1 MARNEAGLV
10 RSSMMDTIAKA
21 KAAPKVLDHI
31 RVHPRMGGGVMVEH
45 HHTSPEHAPKVH
57 NFAAHDG
64 EKFADHMMKHTGM
77 SWGGDEG
84 TGAGNDV
91 DKVGTES

>member
-31 RVHPRMGGGVMVEH
+31 RVHPRMGGGVRVEH
-45 HHTSPEHAPKVH
+45 HHTSMEHEPKVY
-57 NFAAHDG
+57 NFGQNDG
-64 EKFADHMMKHTGM
+64 EAFADHLLKRSGM
-77 SWGGDEG
+77 SWGGDDG
-84 TGAGNDV
+84 QGLGNDV
-91 DKVGTES
+91 DKAGT